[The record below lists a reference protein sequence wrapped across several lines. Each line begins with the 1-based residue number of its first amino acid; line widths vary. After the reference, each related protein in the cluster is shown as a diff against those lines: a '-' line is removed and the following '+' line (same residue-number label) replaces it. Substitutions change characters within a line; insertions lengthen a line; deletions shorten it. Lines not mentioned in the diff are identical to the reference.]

1 MSIKKERRT
10 FSEEFKKQIVQ
21 LFNAGKPK
29 SDIFRE
35 YELSPTVIDRWIK
48 TDQCHRF
55 CKRVR

>member
-10 FSEEFKKQIVQ
+10 FSEEFKNQIVQ
-21 LFNAGKPK
+21 LFNAGKTK